1 MADNF
6 DLVAD
11 VLNAAVRW
19 REARMVVFLSIAKN
33 EAVGWDRLG
42 EAEMKLSDAVKAY
55 QEGSAQHDNL

>member
-19 REARMVVFLSIAKN
+19 QEARVGVLLSIATDGKG
-33 EAVGWDRLG
+33 VGFDYLA

-55 QEGSAQHDNL
+55 QAAGNARV